1 MEVPSA
7 CVHRVIG
14 RVCVCVGAVGSSVRS
29 CARMRPTTGT
39 QSLLASVYV
48 RHASAIRMAWVR
60 VGSRVVD
67 MSVRSTPAGLCRR
80 LSSFIGDGPGSPLV
94 SGSGTTVPQ
103 WDWELLAWRLLRV
116 CMHGGW
122 RALLSCSVFCIACM
136 SCATRHGFP
145 YRHAALFVF
154 TWANKGDGLRP
165 SHARLYPFTPSAL
178 PCTVICSYCMH
189 VCSSADRRQKEDT
202 DRVYISS
209 L

>member
-1 MEVPSA
+1 
-7 CVHRVIG
+7 
-14 RVCVCVGAVGSSVRS
+14 
-29 CARMRPTTGT
+29 
-39 QSLLASVYV
+39 
-48 RHASAIRMAWVR
+48 
-60 VGSRVVD
+60 

-103 WDWELLAWRLLRV
+103 WDWELLAWRLLRACV
-116 CMHGGW
+116 HAWRLARSAFLLRLLHCMHVMCNKA
-122 RALLSCSVFCIACM
+122 RLSIP
-136 SCATRHGFP
+136 ATPLFLFL
-145 YRHAALFVF
+145 HA
-154 TWANKGDGLRP
+154 WANKGDGLRP